1 MSLREILLVSLFAAD
16 ILGALVIGGFLI
28 FSSKDMARVSRT
40 EILKSLT
47 CLFCVFAIGNALF
60 YLGLWL
66 ILR

>member
-47 CLFCVFAIGNALF
+47 CLFCVFAISNALF